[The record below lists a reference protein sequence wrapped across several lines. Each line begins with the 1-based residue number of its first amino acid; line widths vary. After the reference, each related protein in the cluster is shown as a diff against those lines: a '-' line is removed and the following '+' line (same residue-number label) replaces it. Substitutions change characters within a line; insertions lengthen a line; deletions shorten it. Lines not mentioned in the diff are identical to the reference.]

1 MTTQPPTKQPAGSAN
16 PNGAISTLTLNYWL
30 SVFFTWVP
38 ALIFF
43 FVERGKNATVDAHNR
58 ANLNFQLVRT
68 IVGVAAGIVPWILGL
83 IFGFAPLLGA
93 LLGGL
98 IGFAL
103 WAASIVLFVFAIIAA
118 IKGPEEARAAR
129 EYKYPFNIEF
139 VK

>member
-1 MTTQPPTKQPAGSAN
+1 MTTEPANPQPAGNAD
-16 PNGAISTLTLNYWL
+16 PNAAITTLTLNYWL
-30 SVFFTWVP
+30 SVFFTWIP

-68 IVGVAAGIVPWILGL
+68 LVGIATGLIPTILGL
-83 IFGFAPLLGA
+83 IPYLGG

-98 IGFAL
+98 IGFVL

-118 IKGPEEARAAR
+118 VKGPEEARAAR
-129 EYKYPFNIEF
+129 EYKYPFNIDF